1 MELMHISDVDLFR
14 SYIEFRNNKHKD
26 LITFSNNFGS
36 IQISLE
42 TFKKVRI
49 KEFENLTIKSDGKF
63 LYLLFTLIFGQ
74 QSNLAILDINSQDW
88 KLIKRFDASEIID
101 IIYSNEANTFFIA
114 EQIYNFNKPMIQN
127 CKKIIISN
135 DNQSIEESN
144 LKKSFK
150 AIANNN
156 EQGSLRYDFDAKKLY
171 FIESGALSIW
181 E

>member
-1 MELMHISDVDLFR
+1 MEVMHISDVDLFR

-26 LITFSNNFGS
+26 LITFSNNFGH
-36 IQISLE
+36 IQMSLE

-88 KLIKRFDASEIID
+88 KLIKRFDVSEVID
-101 IIYSNEANTFFIA
+101 ILYSNEANTFFIA
-114 EQIYNFNKPMIQN
+114 EQCYNFYKPMIKN
-127 CKKIIISN
+127 CIKIVIN
-135 DNQSIEESN
+135 NANQSIEEIN
-144 LKKSFK
+144 LKKIFEANS
-150 AIANNN
+150 NNN
-156 EQGSLRYDFDAKKLY
+156 DQVSLRYDFEAKKLY
-171 FIESGALSIW
+171 LIESETLSIW